1 LNETIKSQNEKI
13 IQLQEENKQLK
24 IDNKNL
30 MKNLENWIYL
40 LDLKSKTPKINNN
53 KDIYNSK

>member
-1 LNETIKSQNEKI
+1 MNETIKSQNEKI